1 MIRAPVTDQDR
12 NHMQSSI
19 DEMKKAAPPGPR
31 VGAALARDGVLIA
44 AACRGGGKHAE
55 RAAIELAE
63 SRGQNLS
70 GATLYTTLE
79 PCIHVGS
86 AKESCADL
94 IARVGISTVFIGS
107 YDPNPLIYR
116 AGWARLRDAGIVLR
130 DYPLDFR
137 EEVESLNSTF
147 AEHFTSV
154 VGPTGGAKFDYML
167 NESKFE
173 IQFAPGDA
181 RSIVTRWSTR
191 GGTSIHAYA
200 DRPQQVAL
208 ARFAREF
215 DEIDDP
221 RAFDFSYS
229 APIHVGEI
237 AVFLSDDGVA
247 LVKVVEVE
255 GGRDHGAERTSLK
268 IKYEVRPWK

>member
-1 MIRAPVTDQDR
+1 MTDEDR
-12 NHMQSSI
+12 EFMRSSI
-19 DEMKKAAPPGPR
+19 DEMKKATSPGPR
-31 VGAALARDGVLIA
+31 VGAAVARDGVLIA

-63 SRGQNLS
+63 LS
-70 GATLYTTLE
+70 GLSLRGATLYTTLE
-79 PCIHVGS
+79 PCIDVGS

-116 AGWARLRDAGIVLR
+116 AGWARLRDAGIALR
-130 DYPLDFR
+130 DYPADMR

-147 AEHFTSV
+147 AEHFTSGM
-154 VGPTGGAKFDYML
+154 GPNGGAKFDYML

-208 ARFAREF
+208 ARYAREF
-215 DEIDDP
+215 HEIDDP
-221 RAFDFSYS
+221 RVFDFSYT

-237 AVFLSDDGVA
+237 AVFVSEDGAA

-268 IKYEVRPWK
+268 IKYEIRVWK